1 MDQHESENR
10 LKRLVKGLD
19 NYLVR
24 EDYQEAIQFAQDETG
39 WTLPQTDSTRIYW
52 FLNRSVR
59 HLLFML
65 QNESAHK
72 FKVKQYN
79 LQQRHF
85 NYSRQ
90 IEYMDKVYLSY
101 LEGTPDDTFRA
112 FGTKI
117 DAGFAYS
124 DLTGRDITYSEDQ
137 RVIFT
142 PTETD

>member
-1 MDQHESENR
+1 MNQHEAEQR
-10 LKRLVKGLD
+10 LQRLVKGLD
-19 NYLVR
+19 SYLER
-24 EDYQEAIQFAQDETG
+24 EDYQEAIDFAINETG
-39 WTLPQTDSTRIYW
+39 WTLPQTDNSRIFW

-59 HLLFML
+59 HILFML

-79 LQQRHF
+79 LHQRHF
-85 NYSRQ
+85 NYSTQ
-90 IEYMDKVYLSY
+90 IAYMDKQYLSY
-101 LEGTPDDTFRA
+101 LEAVPDDSLQA

-142 PTETD
+142 PTESD